1 MQDIRE
7 ATDTFGNCGRLTRI
21 LHAENTTSTQ
31 DDLARL
37 WHNNE
42 ILSGTALIADSQSA
56 GRGRVG
62 RSWFSTPEGSLLISV
77 LIEVP
82 QELRHN
88 LGWVTLTGALAAQ
101 RALQALAID
110 TQISWPNDIVVQA
123 PTTRKIAGIIGEF
136 IGERDGKLAVVL
148 GMGLNITLA
157 DNELPT
163 PTSASLATAG
173 YCTPSRDKIAARYI
187 FELFQLCDRLAHALG
202 NAETAGLL
210 AELNAKC
217 ETLKPNVT
225 VNRPHANPVVGTGKR
240 VLADGS
246 LEMETETGTVVITT
260 GEVSMLDETTANT
273 QG

>member
-1 MQDIRE
+1 MAEIRE
-7 ATDTFGNCGRLTRI
+7 AADLFSDCARITRI
-21 LHAENTTSTQ
+21 LHVENTTSTQ

-62 RSWFSTPEGSLLISV
+62 RSWFSIPEGSLLISI
-77 LIEVP
+77 LLEFP
-82 QELRHN
+82 ATMRNN

-173 YCTPSRDKIAARYI
+173 YRTPSRDKIAARYI

-225 VNRPHANPVVGTGKR
+225 VNRPRANPVVGTGKR

-260 GEVSMLDETTANT
+260 GEVSMLDKTRANT